1 MSIIH
6 LSAEEINNLSSD
18 YISEGIKIE
27 RWSIK
32 SMSISNEGAHLVLM
46 INQASISDS
55 DPNGFHLSFL
65 TAMEM
70 LAQMMVIYLHKKAG
84 LTTKCREIW
93 VSSINSDFKKPIRAK
108 DNILID
114 MVQIKLQTK
123 GSSLVCDVDCKIS
136 DSLGGHFQSK
146 GRVWLV

>member
-1 MSIIH
+1 MSIKH
-6 LSAEEINNLSSD
+6 LTAEEINNLSSD

-32 SMSISNEGAHLVLM
+32 NMSISNEGAHLELM

-65 TAMEM
+65 TVSEM
-70 LAQMMVIYLHKKAG
+70 IAQMTVIYLHNKAG
-84 LTTKCREIW
+84 LTSKCREVW
-93 VSSINSDFKKPIRAK
+93 VSNISINFKKPIRAR
-108 DNILID
+108 DHILID
-114 MVQIKLQTK
+114 MIQTKLKTK
-123 GSSLVCDVDCKIS
+123 GSSLVCDIDCKIS

-146 GRVWLV
+146 ARVWLA